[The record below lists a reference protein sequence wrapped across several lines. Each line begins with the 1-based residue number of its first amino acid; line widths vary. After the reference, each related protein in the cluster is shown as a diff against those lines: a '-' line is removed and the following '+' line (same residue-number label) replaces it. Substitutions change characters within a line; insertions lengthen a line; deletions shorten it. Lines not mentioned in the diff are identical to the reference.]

1 MSVVKKTL
9 LAVLASIAAIV
20 AIVVAVRV
28 HAARAARAKSEAAAH
43 DRPVPVSVAPVIRA
57 DVPIYVE
64 GLGTVTAL
72 QTVAVHSQVDG
83 PLVKVS
89 FVEGQH
95 VQKGT
100 EIALVD
106 PRPFQV
112 QEAQAT
118 ATRAKD
124 HANELNAQTT
134 LRRDAALNQEGLVS
148 QQQVDNDRAA
158 VESAKAAVQ
167 ADEAQIAAAALNV
180 DYAHVKSPIDGVAGI
195 RLVDPG
201 NIVHATD
208 PTGIVVLTQLDP
220 IAVIFTLPQDD
231 LARVNEA
238 RQRGEPRVEAYSRD
252 GTTLLG
258 AGTLP
263 VVDNQINQQTATL
276 RLKAQLPNGEGKL
289 WPNQFVKARLLL
301 DVRRGALVVPAVA
314 VQHGPSGAFVYVV
327 DPENHAEMRDVAAD
341 EVSGDRAIVTRG
353 VAAGDRVVTDGQ
365 AQLKPGAPVSI
376 PPKKGGG
383 P

>member
-9 LAVLASIAAIV
+9 LAVVASIVAIV

-43 DRPVPVSVAPVIRA
+43 ERPVPVSVAPVTRA

-95 VQKGT
+95 VQKGM

-124 HANELNAQTT
+124 HASELNAQTT

-208 PTGIVVLTQLDP
+208 ANGIVVLTQLDP

-252 GTTLLG
+252 GATLLG
-258 AGTLP
+258 AGTLT

-327 DPENHAEMRDVAAD
+327 DQSNHAQMRDVAAD

-353 VAAGDRVVTDGQ
+353 LAAGDRVVTDGQ
-365 AQLKPGAPVSI
+365 AQLKPNAPVSI
-376 PPKKGGG
+376 APQKGAG